1 MYFIRFG
8 GKAAKTNEK
17 EGTFR
22 MRMGTA
28 PGQSMPHICRDMA

>member
-28 PGQSMPHICRDMA
+28 PCA